1 MFNPASR
8 NSCAW
13 KTRALRPSAVC
24 TTVLIKR
31 NTSAYDEQY
40 DLLTQRPFYSLKP
53 DNWTL

>member
-53 DNWTL
+53 DNWNL